1 MKPKIEQIIEKSIE
15 LALSSSFIGLPNIF
29 RTDKIFLRI
38 MWIFLFLISSGATI
52 YTILKAVNN
61 YLAYDKITNIYVFNQ
76 KQAEFPA
83 VTFFI
88 LRNSKFNV
96 SLNDILRS
104 CQFNSIPCGPN
115 DFDKLQD
122 KHGYISFR
130 SRNKI
135 AFAPGSF
142 FGFKVEMNLQNIPI
156 DFDSRLNGVGG
167 LRIMIHNISND
178 PGNYGGMPLT
188 GFDLAPGFI
197 NEIKIKRTFTHKLG
211 EPFNNCLKDIKSIDS
226 HDSDLFRYMIQST
239 NYLYRQADCFNYCMG
254 RELYKYMNISNKIDH
269 YSNVLNENP
278 LKFDEYMQFYLNILI
293 NNNTNQFCGEQECPE
308 ECDSVKYETTHTFT
322 RSFDMTDNDIFF
334 NIFYPTLEYTVIDQ
348 IPKMDLFDFI
358 SNIGGNLSLFI
369 GISFLSLIEFIELFI
384 EIIVIIFNR
393 KIIFTL

>member
-1 MKPKIEQIIEKSIE
+1 MKPKIKQIIEKSIE

-52 YTILKAVNN
+52 YTIFKAVDN

-96 SLNDILRS
+96 SLNQILKR
-104 CQFNSIPCGPN
+104 CDFNSIPCGPN
-115 DFDKLQD
+115 SFDKLQD

-130 SRNKI
+130 SKNRI

-142 FGFKVEMNLQNIPI
+142 FGFKVEMNLQNIPM

-197 NEIKIKRTFTHKLG
+197 NEIKIKRTFTYKLG
-211 EPFNNCLKDIKSIDS
+211 EPFNNCLKDVKSIDS
-226 HDSDLFRYMIQST
+226 FDSDLFRYILKST
-239 NYLYRQADCFNYCMG
+239 NYSYRQEDCFMYYTG
-254 RELYKYMNISNKIDH
+254 IELFKYFNITNRTDRWENIIYEYPSYSDYLLVIYKNLMKKGISESSATDC
-269 YSNVLNENP
+269 P
-278 LKFDEYMQFYLNILI
+278 L
-293 NNNTNQFCGEQECPE
+293 
-308 ECDSVKYETTHTFT
+308 ECDSIKYEISH
-322 RSFDMTDNDIFF
+322 SFNKLIIKNETSFSNRVKLLV
-334 NIFYPTLEYTVIDQ
+334 YYERPEYTVIDQ
-348 IPKMDLFDFI
+348 IAQMNVFDLI
-358 SNIGGNLSLFI
+358 SNIGGNLGLFI
-369 GISFLSLIEFIELFI
+369 GISFLSFAEIIELLV
-384 EIIVIIFNR
+384 EIIFIIIF
-393 KIIFTL
+393 K